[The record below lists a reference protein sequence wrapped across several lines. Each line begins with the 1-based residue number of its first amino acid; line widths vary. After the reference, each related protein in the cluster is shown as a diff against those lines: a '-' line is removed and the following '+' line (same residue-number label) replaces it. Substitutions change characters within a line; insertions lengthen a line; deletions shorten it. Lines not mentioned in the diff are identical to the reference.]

1 MKKNLIIGSDLYAL
15 LTLTQG
21 NCLLAG
27 EWDRMEMMELEEM

>member
-1 MKKNLIIGSDLYAL
+1 MKKILIMGSDLYAL

-27 EWDRMEMMELEEM
+27 ERDRRQMMELEEM